1 MNELTLFVVGLF
13 VSGVAIAATVISAI
27 GSDYPEERK

>member
-1 MNELTLFVVGLF
+1 MNDLTLFVVGLF

-27 GSDYPEERK
+27 ASDEPENRK

>member
-1 MNELTLFVVGLF
+1 MSEMTLFIVGLF

-27 GSDYPEERK
+27 ASDYPEDRK

>member
-1 MNELTLFVVGLF
+1 MNEMTLFVVGLF

-27 GSDYPEERK
+27 GSDHPEDQN

>member
-1 MNELTLFVVGLF
+1 MSEMTLFVVGLF

-27 GSDYPEERK
+27 GSDYPEDQK